1 MKLNICLIF
10 CLLINVSFG
19 YFSERQ
25 SSMKAATML
34 LSPRFAESQ
43 NALSS
48 ANTALEKSG
57 TKPYNFKV
65 IINVIKETDTADDKP
80 SDVDTMINFNKDTLD
95 VLKNHKVTNSIH
107 YTE

>member
-1 MKLNICLIF
+1 M
-10 CLLINVSFG
+10 
-19 YFSERQ
+19 E
-25 SSMKAATML
+25 AATML

-43 NALSS
+43 NTLSS
-48 ANTALEKSG
+48 SNDAYEKLS

-65 IINVIKETDTADDKP
+65 IINVIKETDTAEDKP

-95 VLKNHKVTNSIH
+95 VLKNHKITNSIH